1 MTVGVCFTW
10 KMKRMRE
17 EVHMCERKRRME
29 QFAEVLLSNAYLM
42 NTSGSCFFSRS
53 MLIKR
58 GKKEGEG
65 GNLSLLNREL
75 DSVLY
80 PDRLN

>member
-1 MTVGVCFTW
+1 MIVGVCFTW
-10 KMKRMRE
+10 EMKRMRE
-17 EVHMCERKRRME
+17 EVHMRVRKRTME
-29 QFAEVLLSNAYLM
+29 QFTEVLLSNACIM

-58 GKKEGEG
+58 GKNEGER

-75 DSVLY
+75 HSVLY

>member
-1 MTVGVCFTW
+1 MW

-17 EVHMCERKRRME
+17 EVHMCVRKKME
-29 QFAEVLLSNAYLM
+29 QFAEVLLSNACLM

-75 DSVLY
+75 GSVLY

>member
-1 MTVGVCFTW
+1 
-10 KMKRMRE
+10 MRE
-17 EVHMCERKRRME
+17 ELHMCARKRRME
-29 QFAEVLLSNAYLM
+29 QFTEVLLSNTCIM
-42 NTSGSCFFSRS
+42 NASGSCFFSRS

-58 GKKEGEG
+58 GKKEGER

-75 DSVLY
+75 HSVLY